1 MTGKIARC
9 TGCGRRVHLK
19 PPRPAAQAGDDTADD
34 EAALLKTLGDTP
46 VIAPP
51 EDRSEAALPDVAPSA
66 EAYAGPPPRNPGLP
80 PPVEAATETELPPNF
95 WFVLP
100 GALVYPLRKGG
111 LTLLLCGVLFYA
123 GVWLL
128 ANMMLRLDFPYL
140 SQLVDVARGIAM
152 IILTGYLAGYLMKII
167 ADSGEGDDTPPNW
180 PDLCAVIENAF
191 KPLLYFAAVGVF
203 AFGAPAAYYHFSG
216 RRPDP
221 QVLFC
226 LKAWGCLYVPMGILA
241 CSVFRDPR
249 SLNPW
254 YVIKSIVRVPFRY
267 FAASGVTFLAL
278 WAITLLNGLLLD
290 GFAGKGMLE
299 ALGRL
304 ALFLAAAFY
313 CLFVVGRLLG
323 VLFHTSRKELHW
335 LVE

>member
-1 MTGKIARC
+1 MAGKIARC
-9 TGCGRRVHLK
+9 TGCGRRVHLR
-19 PPRPAAQAGDDTADD
+19 PPQAAVQAGDDAADAD
-34 EAALLKTLGDTP
+34 EVALLKTLDGAP
-46 VIAPP
+46 AIAPP
-51 EDRSEAALPDVAPSA
+51 EDVSEAALPDVAPPA
-66 EAYAGPPPRNPGLP
+66 GPYAGPPPRNPGLP
-80 PPVEAATETELPPNF
+80 LVEAATETASPPNF
-95 WFVLP
+95 WLALP
-100 GALVYPLRKGG
+100 GALVYPLCRGG
-111 LTLLLCGVLFYA
+111 LTLLLCGVLFYT

-128 ANMMLRLDFPYL
+128 ANMMLRMDFPYL

-167 ADSGEGDDTPPNW
+167 ADSGEGDATPPNW
-180 PDLCAVIENAF
+180 PDLCAAIENAF

-254 YVIKSIVRVPFRY
+254 YVIKAIVRVPFRY
-267 FAASGVTFLAL
+267 FAASGITFLAL
-278 WAITLLNGLLLD
+278 WAITLLNGLLLE
-290 GFAGKGMLE
+290 GFTEKGMLE
-299 ALGRL
+299 VMGRL

-313 CLFVVGRLLG
+313 CLFVVARLLG
-323 VLFHTSRKELHW
+323 VLFHTSSKELHW